1 MTGGDGSSV
10 GGDGSSGG
18 GSEGSSVAGGG
29 VSIVG
34 GGAGS
39 LVAGGGASAAGD
51 GSLVV
56 CEGGVFEVAGEEGSS
71 EAGVAAPG
79 VGKAAEAGA
88 VELALTGWPAAI
100 SRIRSGRELTR
111 PARPSRALLTL
122 SSSTPSS
129 VAIWSSTCSSASGR
143 ELSTASS
150 IERTMGL
157 WASFNQVRN
166 ETSTTAATI
175 TPALVNTC

>member
-1 MTGGDGSSV
+1 MTSGDGFSA

-34 GGAGS
+34 GGTGS
-39 LVAGGGASAAGD
+39 LVAGGGASVAGD

-56 CEGGVFEVAGEEGSS
+56 CGGGVFEVAGEEGSS
-71 EAGVAAPG
+71 EAGV
-79 VGKAAEAGA
+79 VD
-88 VELALTGWPAAI
+88 LALTGWPVAI
-100 SRIRSGRELTR
+100 SRIRSGREVTR
-111 PARPSRALLTL
+111 PARPSRMLLTL

-129 VAIWSSTCSSASGR
+129 VATWSSTCSSASGR

-166 ETSTTAATI
+166 ETST
-175 TPALVNTC
+175 